1 MGTTMKNIETAT
13 RVLREEHHLI
23 EDAIVAIA
31 EVIKELQKGTSLD
44 DRRVPE
50 IAQSFATFVGRS
62 HHPKEDFLL
71 SMIRTRCGCT
81 GEYPVRT
88 FYEEHHRVELLLS
101 ELSKTATEYS
111 ETVHGSREP
120 LVHCF
125 EDVVDFYPGHMW
137 KADHILFPLADE
149 FLSELDHEVLIQQF
163 AWIDQAVGSGAD
175 EQLRAIVAE
184 LHPRPKIA

>member
-1 MGTTMKNIETAT
+1 MKNIESCT

-23 EDAIVAIA
+23 EEAMVAVA
-31 EVIKELQKGTSLD
+31 EVIREFEKGTSLD
-44 DRRVPE
+44 RRRVVE
-50 IAQSFATFVGRS
+50 LAQSFATFVGRC

-81 GEYPVRT
+81 GDYPVRT
-88 FYEEHHRVELLLS
+88 FYEEHHRVELLLA

-111 ETVHGSREP
+111 ATVQGSSER
-120 LVHCF
+120 LVQCF
-125 EDVVDFYPGHMW
+125 GDVVDFYPGHMW

-149 FLSELDHEVLIQQF
+149 LLSAMDQDVLIQQF
-163 AWIDQAVGSGAD
+163 AWIDKAVGSGAD

-184 LHPRPKIA
+184 FHPGTKIA